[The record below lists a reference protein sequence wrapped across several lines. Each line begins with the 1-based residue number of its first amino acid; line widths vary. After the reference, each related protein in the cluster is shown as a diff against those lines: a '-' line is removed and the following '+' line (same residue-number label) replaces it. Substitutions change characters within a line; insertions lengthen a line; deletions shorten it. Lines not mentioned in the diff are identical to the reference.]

1 VAIAKPSD
9 GVLRYDGKQWRPI
22 HCEDFTE
29 QFAGTSAVRSG
40 NRQRSPVAPYQSN
53 LRATGNL
60 ERLSLDLHDHEFCS
74 AGAGSLGVICEMTR
88 AFRQIRSFG
97 RSNAGS
103 SAVEFAIAAPILF
116 VLMFAVIEFGRAW
129 WTKNALQYAIERAAR
144 YAVVCSA
151 ACPSDGQVAT
161 YAANQVYDQ
170 SIKSSVFQPR
180 HPDAN
185 TTCIDYNYTYSPWF
199 VGSYEVLSGATTMQG
214 TTCRSH
220 L

>member
-1 VAIAKPSD
+1 M
-9 GVLRYDGKQWRPI
+9 
-22 HCEDFTE
+22 
-29 QFAGTSAVRSG
+29 
-40 NRQRSPVAPYQSN
+40 
-53 LRATGNL
+53 TG
-60 ERLSLDLHDHEFCS
+60 
-74 AGAGSLGVICEMTR
+74 
-88 AFRQIRSFG
+88 AFRQVRSFG

-116 VLMFAVIEFGRAW
+116 VLMFAVIEFGTAW

-144 YAVVCSA
+144 YAVICSA
-151 ACPSDGQVAT
+151 ACPTDGQIAT
-161 YAANQVYDQ
+161 YAANQMYNQTVAA
-170 SIKSSVFQPR
+170 SVFQPR

-199 VGSYEVLSGATTMQG
+199 VGNYEVLSGATTMQG

>member
-1 VAIAKPSD
+1 
-9 GVLRYDGKQWRPI
+9 
-22 HCEDFTE
+22 
-29 QFAGTSAVRSG
+29 
-40 NRQRSPVAPYQSN
+40 
-53 LRATGNL
+53 
-60 ERLSLDLHDHEFCS
+60 
-74 AGAGSLGVICEMTR
+74 MTR

-116 VLMFAVIEFGRAW
+116 VLMFAIIEFGTAW

-151 ACPSDGQVAT
+151 TCPSDGQVAT
-161 YAANQVYDQ
+161 YAANQMYNQTVAA
-170 SIKSSVFQPR
+170 SVFQPR

-199 VGSYEVLSGATTMQG
+199 VGNYEVLSGATTMQG
-214 TTCRSH
+214 STCRSH

>member
-1 VAIAKPSD
+1 
-9 GVLRYDGKQWRPI
+9 
-22 HCEDFTE
+22 
-29 QFAGTSAVRSG
+29 
-40 NRQRSPVAPYQSN
+40 
-53 LRATGNL
+53 
-60 ERLSLDLHDHEFCS
+60 
-74 AGAGSLGVICEMTR
+74 MMR

-129 WTKNALQYAIERAAR
+129 WTKNAFQYAIERAAR
-144 YAVVCSA
+144 YAVICSA
-151 ACPSDGQVAT
+151 NCPTDGQVST
-161 YAANQVYDQ
+161 YAANQMYDQ
-170 SIKSSVFQPR
+170 SINSSAFVVT

-185 TTCIDYNYTYSPWF
+185 TSCINYNYTYSPWF
-199 VGSYEVLSGATTMQG
+199 VGQYEVLSGATTMQG

>member
-1 VAIAKPSD
+1 
-9 GVLRYDGKQWRPI
+9 
-22 HCEDFTE
+22 
-29 QFAGTSAVRSG
+29 
-40 NRQRSPVAPYQSN
+40 
-53 LRATGNL
+53 
-60 ERLSLDLHDHEFCS
+60 
-74 AGAGSLGVICEMTR
+74 MTR
-88 AFRQIRSFG
+88 AFHQIRTFA

-144 YAVVCSA
+144 YAAVCPA
-151 ACPSDGQVAT
+151 NCPTDAQVAT
-161 YAANQVYDQ
+161 YAANQMYDQ
-170 SIKSSVFQPR
+170 TISASVFQPR
-180 HPDAN
+180 HPDTN

-199 VGSYEVLSGATTMQG
+199 VGNYAALSGATTMQG

>member
-1 VAIAKPSD
+1 MTITLNRIAAF
-9 GVLRYDGKQWRPI
+9 R
-22 HCEDFTE
+22 
-29 QFAGTSAVRSG
+29 RS
-40 NRQRSPVAPYQSN
+40 
-53 LRATGNL
+53 T
-60 ERLSLDLHDHEFCS
+60 
-74 AGAGSLGVICEMTR
+74 AGAT
-88 AFRQIRSFG
+88 
-97 RSNAGS
+97 
-103 SAVEFAIAAPILF
+103 AVEFAIAAPILF

-170 SIKSSVFQPR
+170 SINASAFVVT

-185 TTCIDYNYTYSPWF
+185 TSCINYNYTYSPWF
-199 VGSYEVLSGATTMQG
+199 VGNYEVLSGATTMQG